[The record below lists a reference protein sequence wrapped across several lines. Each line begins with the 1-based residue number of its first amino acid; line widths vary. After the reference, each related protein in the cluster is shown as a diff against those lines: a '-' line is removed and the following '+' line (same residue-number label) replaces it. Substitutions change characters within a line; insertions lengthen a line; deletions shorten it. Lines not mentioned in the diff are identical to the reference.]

1 MDSSVA
7 NIVRLAL
14 AVAGKDIRVELRSR
28 TALLSALVFAALV
41 LVVFNFARDPTALSA
56 TVLAPSAL
64 WVTFALAAMVAL
76 NRAFNIERE
85 NAALDGLLLAPVARE
100 ALFLGKLLANL
111 AFVGT
116 VELVTLPLFT
126 LFFNVSLWEVLPGIL
141 GVAVLATIGF
151 VAVGTLFSAMAVRTR
166 FAELML
172 PVLLLPF
179 MVPPL
184 IGAVQVTSRLLAER
198 PLSEMLGWLRLLA
211 LYDVVFVTLCTLAFS
226 AVVDE

>member
-1 MDSSVA
+1 VL
-7 NIVRLAL
+7 RLA
-14 AVAGKDIRVELRSR
+14 AAIAAKDIRAELRSR

-41 LVVFNFARDPTALSA
+41 LVVFNFARDPTSLSA
-56 TVLAPSAL
+56 AALAPSVL
-64 WVTFALAAMVAL
+64 WVTFALAALVAM
-76 NRAFNIERE
+76 NRGFMIERE
-85 NAALDGLLLAPVARE
+85 NSALDGLLLAPVPRE

-126 LFFNVSLWEVLPGIL
+126 LFFNISLWPRLPGFV
-141 GVAVLATIGF
+141 GVTALATIGF
-151 VAVGTLFSAMAVRTR
+151 VAVGTIFSAMAVRTR

-184 IGAVQVTSRLLAER
+184 IGAVQVTSRLLEGR
-198 PLSEMLGWLRLLA
+198 PLSELWGWLRLLA
-211 LYDVVFVTLCTLAFS
+211 LYDIVFVTLCTLAFS